1 MLAKNLERRE
11 YTIELK
17 SFTSILKLLGVLCVK
32 WRLPHSRVFHATCQN
47 IQIFMSVKVVNMYK
61 LMRLLECT
69 ENFQNQDKLTHLAWI
84 WSFGLENLAACYLV
98 HLGSSRSTPLINLS
112 SFLRKSSF
120 TRKIKRPTQL
130 KSLLQK
136 YIQIYVEPEFHFLHS
151 YKIIRFFA

>member
-1 MLAKNLERRE
+1 MLAENLERRE

-17 SFTSILKLLGVLCVK
+17 SFISILELLGVLCVK

-47 IQIFMSVKVVNMYK
+47 IQIFMSEKVVNMYK

-84 WSFGLENLAACYLV
+84 WSFGLENLVTQCTLS
-98 HLGSSRSTPLINLS
+98 HLLAHLS
-112 SFLRKSSF
+112 SIYPPFLRKSSF

-136 YIQIYVEPEFHFLHS
+136 YLQIYVEPEFHFLHS
-151 YKIIRFFA
+151 YKIIRIFA